1 MDIQEVDGLTA
12 QALAELAGA
21 ADLAAL
27 EALRVKYIGR
37 NGLLPELMQGLKDV
51 PAADKPAMGQALN
64 RFKTG
69 VTAAVAERKAALE
82 TAAKAAK
89 AGAFDLSLPGR
100 WARRGRLHPIQ
111 QLIDKTS
118 AIFRTWASPWPTGPT
133 SKRSTTT
140 STP

>member
-51 PAADKPAMGQALN
+51 PVAGKPAMGQALN
-64 RFKTG
+64 RFKVG
-69 VTAAVAERKAALE
+69 VTAAVAERKAALN
-82 TAAKAAK
+82 AARDEAARW
-89 AGAFDLSLPGR
+89 LPHYEAMVARAAARDVGFNR
-100 WARRGRLHPIQ
+100 WLCYSGN
-111 QLIDKTS
+111 
-118 AIFRTWASPWPTGPT
+118 
-133 SKRSTTT
+133 
-140 STP
+140 